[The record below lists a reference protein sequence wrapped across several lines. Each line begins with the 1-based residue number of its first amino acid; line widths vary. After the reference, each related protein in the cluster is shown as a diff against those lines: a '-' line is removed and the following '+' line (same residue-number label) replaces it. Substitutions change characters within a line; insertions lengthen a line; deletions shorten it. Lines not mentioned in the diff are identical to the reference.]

1 MRHNSDGRARVN
13 AAGEVA
19 VRAPLSAPRH
29 RRHQALCE
37 SRAIQGSSMP
47 MSLPTVLRANCA
59 AAAAFIVAAGGTATI
74 LGAYYFQ
81 YVLGMAPC
89 PLCLEER
96 IPYYVSIPLALVVG
110 IAALRGAPRKAVQ
123 AGLAVIMV
131 AMLIVAGMSIYH
143 AGVEW
148 KFWPGPTDCSG
159 PVTGFGNAGSLLESM
174 EKTVVVRCDEAA
186 WRLFGISLAGYDVFI
201 SLGLVAV
208 ALAGILAPKKA

>member
-1 MRHNSDGRARVN
+1 
-13 AAGEVA
+13 
-19 VRAPLSAPRH
+19 
-29 RRHQALCE
+29 
-37 SRAIQGSSMP
+37 MP
-47 MSLPTVLRANCA
+47 MSLPTVLRANGA
-59 AAAAFIVAAGGTATI
+59 AAAAFIVAGVSTATI

-89 PLCLEER
+89 ELCLKER

-110 IAALRGAPRKAVQ
+110 VAALRGAPRTLLR

-131 AMLIVAGMSIYH
+131 AMLIVAGLSIYH

-159 PVTGFGNAGSLLESM
+159 PISGFGNAGSLLESM

-186 WRLFGISLAGYDVFI
+186 WRLFGISLAGYDVLI
-201 SLGLVAV
+201 SLGLAAV

>member
-1 MRHNSDGRARVN
+1 MAAHGSTPPARSPPPRALGRAST
-13 AAGEVA
+13 
-19 VRAPLSAPRH
+19 PPPRGAM
-29 RRHQALCE
+29 RGPD
-37 SRAIQGSSMP
+37 IQGSLMP
-47 MSLPTVLRANCA
+47 LRLPTAIRLNGA

-81 YVLGMAPC
+81 YVLGLAPC
-89 PLCLEER
+89 PPCLEER
-96 IPYYVSIPLALVVG
+96 IPHYVSIPLALVVG
-110 IAALRGAPRKAVQ
+110 IAGLRGAPRNLVR

-159 PVTGFGNAGSLLESM
+159 PISGFGNAGSLLESM

>member
-1 MRHNSDGRARVN
+1 M
-13 AAGEVA
+13 
-19 VRAPLSAPRH
+19 PLR
-29 RRHQALCE
+29 
-37 SRAIQGSSMP
+37 
-47 MSLPTVLRANCA
+47 LPTAIRANGA
-59 AAAAFIVAAGGTATI
+59 AAAAFIVAAVGTATI

-81 YVLGMAPC
+81 YVLGLAPC

-110 IAALRGAPRKAVQ
+110 IAALRGAPRNVVR

-159 PVTGFGNAGSLLESM
+159 PVTGFGSAGGLLENM

-201 SLGLVAV
+201 SLGLAAV

>member
-1 MRHNSDGRARVN
+1 MRR
-13 AAGEVA
+13 
-19 VRAPLSAPRH
+19 P
-29 RRHQALCE
+29 
-37 SRAIQGSSMP
+37 AIQGSVMP
-47 MSLPTVLRANCA
+47 LRLPTVLRANGA

-81 YVLGMAPC
+81 YVLGLAPC
-89 PLCLEER
+89 ELCLKER

-110 IAALRGAPRKAVQ
+110 IAALGGAPRIVMR

-159 PVTGFGNAGSLLESM
+159 PVSGLGGVGDLLSRM

-186 WRLFGISLAGYDVFI
+186 WRLF
-201 SLGLVAV
+201 
-208 ALAGILAPKKA
+208 

>member
-1 MRHNSDGRARVN
+1 
-13 AAGEVA
+13 
-19 VRAPLSAPRH
+19 
-29 RRHQALCE
+29 
-37 SRAIQGSSMP
+37 MP
-47 MSLPTVLRANCA
+47 MSLPTVIRANGA
-59 AAAAFIVAAGGTATI
+59 AAAAFIVAAVGTATI

-89 PLCLEER
+89 ELCLKER

-110 IAALRGAPRKAVQ
+110 IAALRGAPHIAVR
-123 AGLAVIMV
+123 AGLAVLVI
-131 AMLIVAGMSIYH
+131 AMLIVAGMSVYH

-159 PVTGFGNAGSLLESM
+159 PISGFGNAGSLLESM

-186 WRLFGISLAGYDVFI
+186 WRLFGISLAGYDVLI
-201 SLGLVAV
+201 SLGLAAV

>member
-1 MRHNSDGRARVN
+1 MR
-13 AAGEVA
+13 
-19 VRAPLSAPRH
+19 
-29 RRHQALCE
+29 

-47 MSLPTVLRANCA
+47 MSLPTVLRANGA

-89 PLCLEER
+89 ELCLKER
-96 IPYYVSIPLALVVG
+96 IPYYVSIPLALVVA
-110 IAALRGAPRKAVQ
+110 IAALRGAPRKAVR
-123 AGLAVIMV
+123 AGLAVIVV

-159 PVTGFGNAGSLLESM
+159 PVTGFGNAGTLLGGRE
-174 EKTVVVRCDEAA
+174 EPRV
-186 WRLFGISLAGYDVFI
+186 GG
-201 SLGLVAV
+201 
-208 ALAGILAPKKA
+208 